1 MELLGGVWYR
11 DAPCLEGLVFDDL
24 GYYPTHFNDFPSAMV
39 TTWAL
44 LMVNNYWVY
53 MDAAYNCIA
62 HVQWWQA
69 THPTPS
75 PSPTLTLTRPLTPTR
90 RVITCRRLAPA
101 RSPPPARA
109 LPPSPPPARAPPPSP
124 SRSPCR

>member
-1 MELLGGVWYR
+1 MELLGGVWSR
-11 DAPCLEGLVFDDL
+11 GAPCLEGLVFDDL

-75 PSPTLTLTRPLTPTR
+75 PNPR
-90 RVITCRRLAPA
+90 RVASLLIAAGAKLDVVDRWGHRLGVGVG
-101 RSPPPARA
+101 
-109 LPPSPPPARAPPPSP
+109 
-124 SRSPCR
+124 